1 MNKRKNARRHEGLP
15 ALRVKKSE
23 RQDEEMYF
31 ISTRGGEKVTGAQA
45 IVKGLADNGGLYVPE
60 SFPKITTEELESM
73 AEMSY
78 PERAAFVLGKYLAEE
93 LGADYLK
100 EICEKA
106 YSTFEG
112 NDPVPL
118 VKVDGETGL
127 YVLELF
133 HGPTCAFKDM
143 ALTVLPYLLKK
154 SCEVTGIDDEI
165 LILAATSGDTGKA
178 ALEGF
183 RDVKGTKVAV
193 FYPDEGV
200 AKMQRLQM
208 TVQGGNNVFVA
219 SVEGNF
225 DDCQRA
231 VKRLFASK
239 EFNAELAK
247 KKTRLSSANSI
258 NFGRLA
264 PQIAYYFSA
273 YLDLLT
279 SRQIEMGDKIDFV
292 VPTGNFGDILAGW
305 YAKQMG
311 LPVRK
316 LVCASNRNK
325 VLAEFFKKGVYDVK
339 RNFFRTMSPS
349 MDILVSSN
357 LERLLFEIS
366 GRNAELTAKRMQE
379 LQDNKEYSITA
390 QEKAILD
397 EEFFGGFAS
406 EDGTVEAMY
415 EIFDEYGYAMDT
427 HTGVAL
433 AVYMQWKDAR
443 EKMDEKDKTPVVVLS
458 TANPYKFPQD
468 VLYALSGNDVK
479 DSFKG
484 IKRLHLL
491 TAMKPP
497 KSLMELRYRTPRFK
511 TKVKND
517 LDDMAALIL
526 EFADGKIVPEP
537 QGK

>member
-1 MNKRKNARRHEGLP
+1 
-15 ALRVKKSE
+15 
-23 RQDEEMYF
+23 
-31 ISTRGGEKVTGAQA
+31 
-45 IVKGLADNGGLYVPE
+45 
-60 SFPKITTEELESM
+60 
-73 AEMSY
+73 MSDI
-78 PERAAFVLGKYLAEE
+78 P
-93 LGADYLK
+93 
-100 EICEKA
+100 C
-106 YSTFEG
+106 S
-112 NDPVPL
+112 
-118 VKVDGETGL
+118 
-127 YVLELF
+127 
-133 HGPTCAFKDM
+133 HH
-143 ALTVLPYLLKK
+143 TVLPYLLKK
-154 SCEVTGIDDEI
+154 SCEVTGIQEDI

-208 TVQGGNNVFVA
+208 SIQDGNNVHVSA
-219 SVEGNF
+219 VRGNF

-231 VKRLFASK
+231 VKNLFASE
-239 EFNAELAK
+239 EFNAELLK
-247 KKTRLSSANSI
+247 KGVRLSSANSI

-279 SRQIEMGDKIDFV
+279 SEQIEMGESVDFV

-311 LPVRK
+311 LPVRR

-325 VLAEFFKKGVYDVK
+325 VLADFFEKGVYDVK
-339 RNFFRTMSPS
+339 RNFYRTMSPS

-366 GRNAELTAKRMQE
+366 GRNAKLTADRMKY
-379 LQDNKEYSITA
+379 LADNKEYSITEA
-390 QEKAILD
+390 EKAVLD
-397 EEFFGGFAS
+397 KEFFGGFAS
-406 EDGTVEAMY
+406 EDDTVEAMY
-415 EIFDEYGYAMDT
+415 EVFEEYGYAMDT
-427 HTGVAL
+427 HTGVAI
-433 AVYMQWKDAR
+433 AVYNQYKQEVLEADEAVKD
-443 EKMDEKDKTPVVVLS
+443 ETPVIVLS

-484 IKRLHLL
+484 IKRLNLL

-497 KSLMELRYRTPRFK
+497 KCLLDLRYRPLRFK
-511 TKVKND
+511 TVVDND
-517 LDDMAALIL
+517 LKKMSNVIL
-526 EFADGKIVPEP
+526 RFVGGEIVPVP
-537 QGK
+537 DKK

>member
-1 MNKRKNARRHEGLP
+1 
-15 ALRVKKSE
+15 
-23 RQDEEMYF
+23 MYF

-45 IVKGLADNGGLYVPE
+45 IVQGLAKNGGLFVPE
-60 SFPKITTEELESM
+60 KFPKVSNKELEAM
-73 AEMSY
+73 QEMNY
-78 PERAAFVLGKYLAEE
+78 PERAAFILGKYLADD
-93 LGADYLK
+93 LGADFLK

-106 YSTFEG
+106 YSTFQG
-112 NDPVPL
+112 DDPAPL
-118 VKVDGETGL
+118 VKIDGKL
-127 YVLELF
+127 FILELF

-154 SCEVTGIDDEI
+154 SCEVTGIKEDI

-183 RDVKGTKVAV
+183 RDVQGTKVAV

-208 TVQGGNNVFVA
+208 SIQDGNNVHVSA
-219 SVEGNF
+219 VRGNF

-231 VKRLFASK
+231 VKRLFAS
-239 EFNAELAK
+239 EVFNEKLLK
-247 KKTRLSSANSI
+247 QGVRLSSANSI

-279 SRQIEMGDKIDFV
+279 SEQIKMGESVDFV

-311 LPVRK
+311 LPVRR

-325 VLAEFFKKGVYDVK
+325 VLADFFEKGVYDVK
-339 RNFFRTMSPS
+339 RNFYRTMSPS
-349 MDILVSSN
+349 MDILISSN

-366 GRNAELTAKRMQE
+366 GRNAKLTADRMGYLAE
-379 LQDNKEYSITA
+379 NKEYSITES
-390 QEKAILD
+390 EKAILD
-397 EEFFGGFAS
+397 KEFFGGFAS
-406 EDGTVEAMY
+406 EDDTIEAMY
-415 EIFDEYGYAMDT
+415 EVFDEYGYAMDT

-433 AVYMQWKDAR
+433 AVYNQYKKEVLEADELVKD
-443 EKMDEKDKTPVVVLS
+443 ETPIVVLS

-484 IKRLHLL
+484 IKRLNLL

-497 KSLMELRYRTPRFK
+497 KSLIDLRYRPLRFK
-511 TKVKND
+511 TVVDND
-517 LDDMAALIL
+517 LEKMSEVIL
-526 EFADGKIVPEP
+526 RFVGGEIVPVP
-537 QGK
+537 DKK

>member
-1 MNKRKNARRHEGLP
+1 MK
-15 ALRVKKSE
+15 
-23 RQDEEMYF
+23 F

-45 IVKGLADNGGLYVPE
+45 IVHGLAKDGGLFVPE
-60 SFPKITTEELESM
+60 SFPVVSEAEINAM

-78 PERAAFVLGKYLAEE
+78 SERAAFILGKYLADDLGEE
-93 LGADYLK
+93 YLK
-100 EICEKA
+100 ESCEKA
-106 YSTFEG
+106 YSNFEG
-112 NDPVPL
+112 DDPIPL

-127 YVLELF
+127 YVLELY
-133 HGPTCAFKDM
+133 HGPTCAFKDV
-143 ALTVLPYLLKK
+143 ALQLLPYLLKK
-154 SCEVTGIDDEI
+154 SCEVTGVKEDI

-183 RDVKGTKVAV
+183 RDVPGTKVVV
-193 FYPDEGV
+193 FFPDEGV

-208 TVQGGNNVFVA
+208 NIQDGNNVHVSA
-219 SVEGNF
+219 VKGNF

-231 VKRLFASK
+231 VKNLFASK
-239 EFNAELAK
+239 EFNQELAERK
-247 KKTRLSSANSI
+247 VVLSSANSI

-273 YLDLLT
+273 YVDLLT
-279 SRQIEMGDKIDFV
+279 ANQIEMGNEIDFV

-305 YAKQMG
+305 YAKKMG
-311 LPVRK
+311 LPIRK

-325 VLAEFFKKGVYDVK
+325 VLADFFQKGIYDIK
-339 RNFFRTMSPS
+339 RNFYRTMSPS

-366 GRNAELTAKRMQE
+366 GRNGELTAKRMQQLAE
-379 LQDNKEYSITA
+379 EKEYSITSA
-390 QEKAILD
+390 EKAILD
-397 EEFFGGFAS
+397 KEFYAGCAT
-406 EDGTVEAMY
+406 EDDTVDAMY

-427 HTGVAL
+427 HTGVGL
-433 AVYMQWKDAR
+433 AVYMKHYNER
-443 EKMDEKDKTPVVVLS
+443 MKVDEKDDTITVVLS

-484 IKRLHLL
+484 IKRLNLL

-497 KSLMELRYRTPRFK
+497 KSLLALRYRPLRFK
-511 TKVKND
+511 GIVAND
-517 LDDMAALIL
+517 LKKMSDLIL
-526 EFADGKIVPEP
+526 RFVDGEVVPVPDKE
-537 QGK
+537 

>member
-1 MNKRKNARRHEGLP
+1 
-15 ALRVKKSE
+15 
-23 RQDEEMYF
+23 MYF
-31 ISTRGGEKVTGAQA
+31 ISTRGNEKVTGAQA
-45 IVKGLADNGGLYVPE
+45 IVQGLAKDGGLFVPE
-60 SFPKITTEELESM
+60 KFPTVTNDELESM
-73 AEMSY
+73 MEMSY
-78 PERAAFVLGKYLAEE
+78 PERAAFILSKYLGDE

-100 EICEKA
+100 ESCEKA
-106 YSTFEG
+106 YASFTG
-112 NDPVPL
+112 SDPVPL

-127 YVLELF
+127 YVLELY

-154 SCEVTGIDDEI
+154 SCEVTGITDEI

-183 RDVKGTKVAV
+183 RDVPGTKVAV

-200 AKMQRLQM
+200 AKMQRMQM
-208 TVQGGNNVFVA
+208 TIQDGNNVFVA
-219 SVEGNF
+219 AVEGNF

-231 VKRLFASK
+231 VKKMFASE
-239 EFNAELAK
+239 EFNEALAK
-247 KKTRLSSANSI
+247 KKVRLSSANSI

-273 YLDLLT
+273 YLDMLT
-279 SRQIEMGDKIDFV
+279 SRQIEMGDEINFV

-311 LPVRK
+311 LPVKK
-316 LVCASNRNK
+316 LICASNRNK
-325 VLAEFFKKGVYDVK
+325 VLADFFKKGVYDVN
-339 RNFFRTMSPS
+339 REFHRTMSPS

-357 LERLLFEIS
+357 LERLLFEVS
-366 GRNAELTAKRMQE
+366 GRNAKLTAERMQE
-379 LQDNKEYSITA
+379 LAEKKEYSITA
-390 QEKAILD
+390 QEKAKLD
-397 EEFFGGFAS
+397 KDFFAGFAR
-406 EDGTVEAMY
+406 EDDVIEAMY
-415 EIFDEYGYAMDT
+415 EIFDEFGYAMDT

-433 AVYMQWKDAR
+433 AVYMQYYEWR
-443 EKMDEKDKTPVVVLS
+443 EKQIEKDDSPIVVLS

-497 KSLMELRYRTPRFK
+497 KSLLDLRYRTPRFK
-511 TKVKND
+511 TKVKNNLKEMSD
-517 LDDMAALIL
+517 VIL
-526 EFADGKIVPEP
+526 RFADGEILPVPE
-537 QGK
+537 K

>member
-1 MNKRKNARRHEGLP
+1 MN
-15 ALRVKKSE
+15 
-23 RQDEEMYF
+23 F

-45 IVKGLADNGGLYVPE
+45 IVQGLAKDGGLFVPE
-60 SFPKITTEELESM
+60 TFPTVSREEMDAM
-73 AEMSY
+73 AEMTY
-78 PERAAFVLGKYLAEE
+78 PERAAFVLGKYLNDE
-93 LGADYLK
+93 LGQDYLK
-100 EICEKA
+100 ESCEKA
-106 YSTFEG
+106 YSSFTG
-112 NDPVPL
+112 DPAPL
-118 VKVDGETGL
+118 VKIDGKL
-127 YVLELF
+127 FILELF

-154 SCEVTGIDDEI
+154 SMEVTGIKDEV

-183 RDVKGTKVAV
+183 RDVAGTKVAV

-208 TVQGGNNVFVA
+208 CIQDGNNVFVSA
-219 SVEGNF
+219 VRGNF

-231 VKRLFASK
+231 VTKLFASE
-239 EFNAELAK
+239 EFNEKLAK
-247 KKTRLSSANSI
+247 KGIRLSSANSI

-279 SRQIEMGDKIDFV
+279 SSQIQMGEEVDFV

-305 YAKQMG
+305 YAKKMG
-311 LPVRK
+311 LPIRK

-325 VLAEFFKKGVYDVK
+325 VLADFFEKGVYDVK

-357 LERLLFEIS
+357 LERLLFETC
-366 GRNAELTAKRMQE
+366 GRDGKMIADRMKQLAEK
-379 LQDNKEYSITA
+379 KEYSILMS
-390 QEKAILD
+390 EKTILD
-397 EEFFGGFAS
+397 KEFFAGFAS
-406 EDGTVEAMY
+406 EDDTIEAMY
-415 EIFDEYGYAMDT
+415 EVFEEFGYAMDT

-433 AVYMQWKDAR
+433 AVYDKYKKTLEKEGEEPDA
-443 EKMDEKDKTPVVVLS
+443 TPIVVLS

-484 IKRLHLL
+484 IKRLNLL

-497 KSLMELRYRTPRFK
+497 KSLTDLRYRPLRFK
-511 TKVKND
+511 GVVDND
-517 LDDMAALIL
+517 LAKMSAEIL
-526 EFADGKIVPEP
+526 RFADGEIVPVP
-537 QGK
+537 DAPKK

>member
-1 MNKRKNARRHEGLP
+1 
-15 ALRVKKSE
+15 
-23 RQDEEMYF
+23 MYF

-45 IVKGLADNGGLYVPE
+45 IVQGLAKNGGLFVPE
-60 SFPKITTEELESM
+60 TFPTVTDEELSAM
-73 AEMSY
+73 TEMSY
-78 PERAAFVLGKYLAEE
+78 PERAAFILGKYLADE

-100 EICEKA
+100 ESCEKA
-106 YSTFEG
+106 YSSFEG
-112 NDPVPL
+112 DDPVPL
-118 VKVDGETGL
+118 VKVDGKAGL
-127 YVLELF
+127 YVLELY

-154 SCEVTGIDDEI
+154 SCEVVGVKEEI

-183 RDVKGTKVAV
+183 RDVPGTKVAV

-200 AKMQRLQM
+200 ADMQRLQM
-208 TVQGGNNVFVA
+208 CTQGGNNVHVSA
-219 SVEGNF
+219 VVGNF
-225 DDCQRA
+225 DDCQRG
-231 VKRLFASK
+231 VKNLFASQ
-239 EFNAELAK
+239 EFNEKLAK
-247 KKTRLSSANSI
+247 LGVRLSSANSI

-273 YLDLLT
+273 YIDLWT
-279 SRQIEMGDKIDFV
+279 SGQIEKGTPIDFV

-316 LVCASNRNK
+316 LLCASNRNK
-325 VLAEFFKKGVYDVK
+325 VLADFFETGVYDVK
-339 RNFFRTMSPS
+339 RNFHRTMSPS

-366 GRNAELTAKRMQE
+366 GRNAELTAQRMKDLAE
-379 LQDNKEYSITA
+379 KKEYSITA
-390 QEKAILD
+390 KEKEILD
-397 EEFFGGFAS
+397 AQFYAAYAG
-406 EDGTVEAMY
+406 EDETVEAMY
-415 EIFDEYGYAMDT
+415 DIFEEYGYAMDT

-433 AVYMQWKDAR
+433 YVYMEYKKELKKAD
-443 EKMDEKDKTPVVVLS
+443 KKDKTPIVVLS

-479 DSFKG
+479 DCFKG
-484 IKRLHLL
+484 VKRLNLL

-497 KSLMELRYRTPRFK
+497 KSLIAIRYAPLRFK
-511 TKVKND
+511 TKVKNN
-517 LDDMAALIL
+517 LDAMADVVLR
-526 EFADGKIVPEP
+526 FAGGEVVPVPPE
-537 QGK
+537 KK

>member
-1 MNKRKNARRHEGLP
+1 MN
-15 ALRVKKSE
+15 
-23 RQDEEMYF
+23 F

-45 IVKGLADNGGLYVPE
+45 IVRGLAQNGGLYVPE
-60 SFPKITTEELESM
+60 TFPCVSREEMEAM
-73 AEMSY
+73 FEMSY
-78 PERAAFVLGKYLAEE
+78 AERAAFVLGKYLADD
-93 LGADYLK
+93 LGADYLL
-100 EICEKA
+100 ESCQKA
-106 YSTFEG
+106 YSTFTG
-112 NDPVPL
+112 NDPAPL
-118 VKVDGETGL
+118 VKIDGKL
-127 YVLELF
+127 FILELF

-143 ALTVLPYLLKK
+143 ALTVLPYLMKK
-154 SCEVTGIDDEI
+154 SCEVTGASDEI

-183 RDVKGTKVAV
+183 RDVEGTKVAV

-208 TVQGGNNVFVA
+208 SIQDGNNVFVSA
-219 SVEGNF
+219 VKGNF

-231 VKRLFASK
+231 VKKLFAS
-239 EFNAELAK
+239 EDFNAALKERGV
-247 KKTRLSSANSI
+247 RLSSANSI

-273 YLDLLT
+273 YVDLIT
-279 SRQIEMGDKIDFV
+279 SGQIEMGDKIDFV

-305 YAKQMG
+305 YAKKMG

-325 VLAEFFKKGVYDVK
+325 VLADFFEKGVYDVK

-366 GRNAELTAKRMQE
+366 GRNAELTAKRMAQLAE
-379 LQDNKEYSITA
+379 KKEYTITQA
-390 QEKAILD
+390 EKAILD

-406 EDGTVEAMY
+406 EDDTVEAMY
-415 EIFDEYGYAMDT
+415 DVFDEYGYAMDT

-433 AVYMQWKDAR
+433 AVRLKY
-443 EKMDEKDKTPVVVLS
+443 EKSLETEDEKKDTTPIVVLS

-497 KSLMELRYRTPRFK
+497 KSLLDLRYRPLRFK
-511 TKVKND
+511 TVVANN
-517 LDDMAALIL
+517 LNEMASEIL
-526 EFADGKIVPEP
+526 RFADGHIVPVP
-537 QGK
+537 DADK

>member
-1 MNKRKNARRHEGLP
+1 
-15 ALRVKKSE
+15 
-23 RQDEEMYF
+23 MYF
-31 ISTRGGEKVTGAQA
+31 ISTRGGERVTGAEA
-45 IVKGLADNGGLYVPE
+45 IVQGLAKNGGLYVPE
-60 SFPKITTEELESM
+60 TFPKVSREEMDEM
-73 AEMSY
+73 AGMSY
-78 PERAAFVLGKYLAEE
+78 PERAAFVLGKYLADD

-106 YSTFEG
+106 YSTFTG
-112 NDPVPL
+112 KDPAPL
-118 VKVDGETGL
+118 VKIDGNL
-127 YVLELF
+127 YILELF

-143 ALTVLPYLLKK
+143 ALTVLPYLMTK
-154 SCEVTGIDDEI
+154 SCEVTGIKDEI

-208 TVQGGNNVFVA
+208 CIQDGNNVFVSA
-219 SVEGNF
+219 VKGNF

-231 VKRLFASK
+231 VKRLFTSPD
-239 EFNAELAK
+239 FNAQLAK
-247 KKTRLSSANSI
+247 KHVRLSSANSM

-273 YLDLLT
+273 YLDLTT
-279 SRQIEMGDKIDFV
+279 SGQIEMGDKIDFV

-325 VLAEFFKKGVYDVK
+325 VLADFFEKGVYDVK
-339 RNFFRTMSPS
+339 RNFYRTMSPS

-366 GRNAELTAKRMQE
+366 GRNEKVTAERMQQLAE
-379 LQDNKEYSITA
+379 KKEYRITTA
-390 QEKAILD
+390 EKNKLD
-397 EEFFGGFAS
+397 KEFFGGFAS
-406 EDGTVEAMY
+406 EDDTIEAMY
-415 EIFDEYGYAMDT
+415 EIFEEYGYAMDT

-433 AVYMQWKDAR
+433 WVYMEYQKSMETDDGKR
-443 EKMDEKDKTPVVVLS
+443 DNTPCVVLS

-484 IKRLHLL
+484 IKRLNLL

-497 KSLMELRYRTPRFK
+497 KSLLDLRYRPLRFK
-511 TKVKND
+511 TVVEND
-517 LDDMAALIL
+517 LNAMAAEIL
-526 EFADGKIVPEP
+526 RFADGEIVPVP
-537 QGK
+537 DGGKK

>member
-1 MNKRKNARRHEGLP
+1 
-15 ALRVKKSE
+15 
-23 RQDEEMYF
+23 MYF

-60 SFPKITTEELESM
+60 KFPTVTQDEMNAM
-73 AEMSY
+73 AEMNY
-78 PERAAFVLGKYLAEE
+78 AERAAFVLGKYLAEE
-93 LGADYLK
+93 LGEDFLK
-100 EICEKA
+100 EACAKA

-112 NDPVPL
+112 KDPVPL
-118 VKVDGETGL
+118 VKIDGQQHF

-133 HGPTCAFKDM
+133 HGPTCAFKDI
-143 ALTVLPYLLKK
+143 ALTLLPHLLKK
-154 SCEVTGIDDEI
+154 SMEVTGVTDDV

-183 RDVKGTKVAV
+183 RDVAGTRVVV
-193 FYPDEGV
+193 FYPEEGV

-208 TVQGGNNVFVA
+208 CTQEGKNVYVA
-219 SVEGNF
+219 AVEGNF

-231 VKRLFASK
+231 VKNMFASA

-247 KKTRLSSANSI
+247 KKIRLSSANSI

-273 YLDLLT
+273 YLDLVT
-279 SRQIEMGDKIDFV
+279 GGQIEVGEKVDFV

-311 LPVRK
+311 LPVHK

-325 VLAEFFKKGVYDVK
+325 VLADFFKKGTYDVK
-339 RNFFRTMSPS
+339 RELHKTTSPS

-366 GRNAELTAKRMQE
+366 GRDEKITAMRMKDLVE
-379 LQDNKEYSITA
+379 RKEYSITQA
-390 QEKAILD
+390 EKAILD
-397 EEFFGGFAS
+397 REFFGGFAS
-406 EDGTVEAMY
+406 EDDMVEAMY
-415 EIFDEYGYAMDT
+415 DVFDEYGYAMDT

-433 AVYMQWKDAR
+433 AVKDQYR
-443 EKMDEKDKTPVVVLS
+443 YEVEKVDEKDETPIIVLS

-484 IKRLHLL
+484 VKRLYLL

-497 KSLMELRYRTPRFK
+497 KCLTELRYKSPRFK
-511 TKVKND
+511 MKVKNN
-517 LDDMAALIL
+517 LSDMCSLVLRFAEGKLTAPSL
-526 EFADGKIVPEP
+526 EKE
-537 QGK
+537 

>member
-1 MNKRKNARRHEGLP
+1 
-15 ALRVKKSE
+15 
-23 RQDEEMYF
+23 MYF

-45 IVKGLADNGGLYVPE
+45 IVQGLAKNGGLYVPE
-60 SFPKITTEELESM
+60 TFPAITKEEIESM
-73 AEMSY
+73 GEMSY

-100 EICEKA
+100 ESCEKA

-118 VKVDGETGL
+118 IKVDGESGL

-143 ALTVLPYLLKK
+143 ALTLLPYLLKK
-154 SCEVTGIDDEI
+154 SCEITGIKEEI

-208 TVQGGNNVFVA
+208 CIQDGNNVFVTA
-219 SVEGNF
+219 VEGNF
-225 DDCQRA
+225 DDCQRG
-231 VKRLFASK
+231 VKNLFAS
-239 EFNAELAK
+239 EDFNATLAK
-247 KKTRLSSANSI
+247 KGVRLSSANSI

-273 YLDLLT
+273 YVDLLT
-279 SRQIEMGDKIDFV
+279 SRQIEMGDKVDFV

-305 YAKQMG
+305 YAKKMG

-325 VLAEFFKKGVYDVK
+325 VLADFFKKGVYDVK
-339 RNFFRTMSPS
+339 RDFHRTMSPS

-366 GRNAELTAKRMQE
+366 GRNAKLTADRMQSLAE
-379 LQDNKEYSITA
+379 KKEYCITQA
-390 QEKAILD
+390 EKAQLD
-397 EEFFGGFAS
+397 EEFFGGFAR
-406 EDGTVEAMY
+406 EDDTIEAMY
-415 EIFDEYGYAMDT
+415 EIFDEFGYAMDT
-427 HTGVAL
+427 HTGVGL
-433 AVYMQWKDAR
+433 AVYMQYR
-443 EKMDEKDKTPVVVLS
+443 EAVLKENEKDRTPIIVLS

-497 KSLMELRYRTPRFK
+497 KSLLDLRYRVPRFK

-517 LDDMAALIL
+517 INEMAAAIL
-526 EFADGKIVPEP
+526 RFVDGEITPVPE
-537 QGK
+537 KKK

>member
-1 MNKRKNARRHEGLP
+1 MN
-15 ALRVKKSE
+15 
-23 RQDEEMYF
+23 F

-45 IVKGLADNGGLYVPE
+45 IVKGLASDGGLFVPE
-60 SFPKITTEELESM
+60 RFPTVTKEEFSAM
-73 AEMSY
+73 SEMSY
-78 PERAAFVLGKYLAEE
+78 AERAAFILGKYLGDE
-93 LGADYLK
+93 LGQEYLK
-100 EICEKA
+100 ESCEKA
-106 YSTFEG
+106 YATFSSA
-112 NDPVPL
+112 DPAPL
-118 VKVDGETGL
+118 VKIDDGF
-127 YVLELF
+127 YILELF

-154 SCEVTGIDDEI
+154 SCEVCGIKEDI

-183 RDVKGTKVAV
+183 RDVPGTKVAV

-208 TVQGGNNVFVA
+208 SIQDGDNVFVA
-219 SVEGNF
+219 AVQGNF

-231 VKRLFASK
+231 VKKLFADAD
-239 EFNAELAK
+239 FNAELLK
-247 KKTRLSSANSI
+247 KNTRLSSANSI

-273 YLDLLT
+273 YLDMLGAG
-279 SRQIEMGDKIDFV
+279 RIEEGEEVDFV

-316 LVCASNRNK
+316 LLCASNRNK
-325 VLAEFFKKGVYDVK
+325 VLADFFATGKYDIK
-339 RNFFRTMSPS
+339 RNFHRTMSPS
-349 MDILVSSN
+349 MDILISSN
-357 LERLLFEIS
+357 LERLLFEVS
-366 GRNAELTAKRMQE
+366 GRDAKATADRMKNLAERG
-379 LQDNKEYSITA
+379 EYSITMT
-390 QEKAILD
+390 EKAKID
-397 EEFFGGFAS
+397 KDFYGGFAS
-406 EDGTVEAMY
+406 EDDTVEAMY
-415 EIFDEYGYAMDT
+415 DIFEEYGYPMDT

-433 AVYMQWKDAR
+433 AVFAEYSDK
-443 EKMDEKDKTPVVVLS
+443 KDKKDFTSTVVLS

-484 IKRLHLL
+484 IKRLKLL

-497 KSLMELRYRTPRFK
+497 KSLLDLRYRPLRFK
-511 TKVKND
+511 KTYPND
-517 LDDMAALIL
+517 LKKMSEAVLD
-526 EFADGKIVPEP
+526 FVGGNIVPVP
-537 QGK
+537 DKK

>member
-1 MNKRKNARRHEGLP
+1 
-15 ALRVKKSE
+15 
-23 RQDEEMYF
+23 MYF
-31 ISTRGGEKVTGAQA
+31 ISTRGGEKVTGAEA
-45 IVKGLADNGGLYVPE
+45 IVQGLAKNGGLYVPE
-60 SFPKITTEELESM
+60 TFPKVSNEELQNM
-73 AEMSY
+73 ADMSY

-93 LGADYLK
+93 LGADFLK
-100 EICEKA
+100 ETCEKA
-106 YSTFEG
+106 YSSFEG
-112 NDPVPL
+112 DDPVPL
-118 VKVDGETGL
+118 VKIDGGEGL

-154 SCEVTGIDDEI
+154 SCEVTGVNDDI

-183 RDVKGTKVAV
+183 RDVPGTKVAV
-193 FYPDEGV
+193 FFPDEGV

-208 TVQGGNNVFVA
+208 CVQDGNNVHVSA
-219 SVEGNF
+219 VKGNF

-239 EFNAELAK
+239 EFNEELAK
-247 KKTRLSSANSI
+247 KGVRLSSANSI

-264 PQIAYYFSA
+264 PQIAYYFSS
-273 YLDLLT
+273 YVDLLT
-279 SRQIEMGDKIDFV
+279 SRQIEMGDEIDFV

-325 VLAEFFKKGVYDVK
+325 VLADFFKDGVYDVK
-339 RNFFRTMSPS
+339 RNFHRTMSPS

-366 GRNAELTAKRMQE
+366 GRNASLTAERMASLAE
-379 LQDNKEYSITA
+379 KKEYSITA
-390 QEKAILD
+390 KEKAVLD
-397 EEFFGGFAS
+397 KEFFGGFAS
-406 EDGTVEAMY
+406 EDDTIEAMY
-415 EIFDEYGYAMDT
+415 EVFEEYGYAMDT

-433 AVYMQWKDAR
+433 AVQAKYKEACMK
-443 EKMDEKDKTPVVVLS
+443 ENEKDNTPCVVLS

-484 IKRLHLL
+484 IKRLNLL

-497 KSLMELRYRTPRFK
+497 KSLMSLRYRPLRFK
-511 TKVKND
+511 SVVEND
-517 LDDMAALIL
+517 LDKMSQLIL
-526 EFADGKIVPEP
+526 RFADGEIVPVPATEE
-537 QGK
+537 

>member
-1 MNKRKNARRHEGLP
+1 
-15 ALRVKKSE
+15 
-23 RQDEEMYF
+23 MYF
-31 ISTRGGEKVTGAQA
+31 ISTRGGEKVTGAEA
-45 IVKGLADNGGLYVPE
+45 IVKGLAQNGGLFVPE
-60 SFPKITTEELESM
+60 KFPKVTGEEMEQLAQM
-73 AEMSY
+73 NY
-78 PERAAFVLGKYLAEE
+78 PERAAFVLGKYLADD

-100 EICEKA
+100 ESCEKA
-106 YSTFEG
+106 YATFTG
-112 NDPVPL
+112 NDPAPL
-118 VKVDGETGL
+118 VKIDGNL

-154 SCEVTGIDDEI
+154 SCEVTGIKDEI
-165 LILAATSGDTGKA
+165 MILAATSGDTGKA

-183 RDVKGTKVAV
+183 RDVPGTKVAV

-208 TVQGGNNVFVA
+208 CIQDGNNVFVA
-219 SVEGNF
+219 AVRGNF

-231 VKRLFASK
+231 VKKMFASE
-239 EFNAELAK
+239 EFNARLAEK
-247 KKTRLSSANSI
+247 GVRLSSANSI

-273 YLDLLT
+273 YLDLYT
-279 SRQIEMGDKIDFV
+279 SGQIQMGDKIDFV

-325 VLAEFFKKGVYDVK
+325 VLADFFEKGVYDVK
-339 RNFFRTMSPS
+339 RSFHRTMSPS

-366 GRNAELTAKRMQE
+366 GRNAKLTAERMTSLAE
-379 LQDNKEYSITA
+379 KKEYSITA
-390 QEKAILD
+390 KEKAVLD

-406 EDGTVEAMY
+406 EDDMIEAMY
-415 EIFDEYGYAMDT
+415 ETFEEFGYAMDT

-433 AVYMQWKDAR
+433 AVCEQYRDTL
-443 EKMDEKDKTPVVVLS
+443 EKEDDEIIDKTPIIVLS

-468 VLYALSGNDVK
+468 VLYSLSGNDVK

-484 IKRLHLL
+484 IKRLNLL

-497 KSLMELRYRTPRFK
+497 KCLLDLRYRPLRFK
-511 TKVKND
+511 MVVDND
-517 LDDMAALIL
+517 LNKMVTEIL
-526 EFADGKIVPEP
+526 KFADGKIVPVPDE
-537 QGK
+537 GKK

>member
-1 MNKRKNARRHEGLP
+1 
-15 ALRVKKSE
+15 
-23 RQDEEMYF
+23 MYF

-45 IVKGLADNGGLYVPE
+45 IVKGLAPNGGLYVPE
-60 SFPKITTEELESM
+60 SFPKVTVQELEEM
-73 AEMSY
+73 AQMSY

-100 EICEKA
+100 SICEKA
-106 YSTFEG
+106 YSSFDGE
-112 NDPVPL
+112 DPVPL
-118 VKVDGETGL
+118 VKIDGEL
-127 YVLELF
+127 YVMELF

-154 SCEVTGIDDEI
+154 SCEVTGIQDDI

-183 RDVKGTKVAV
+183 RDVPGTKVSV

-208 TVQGGNNVFVA
+208 CVQDGNNVLVSA
-219 SVEGNF
+219 VKGNF

-231 VKRLFASK
+231 VKNLFASK
-239 EFNAELAK
+239 EFNDKLAEK
-247 KKTRLSSANSI
+247 HVRLSSANSI

-279 SRQIEMGDKIDFV
+279 SEQIEMGEKIDFV

-311 LPVRK
+311 LPIRR

-325 VLAEFFKKGVYDVK
+325 VLADFFEKGVYDVK

-366 GRNAELTAKRMQE
+366 GRDAKLTAERMQQLAE
-379 LQDNKEYSITA
+379 KKEYRIT
-390 QEKAILD
+390 EKEKKILD

-406 EDGTVEAMY
+406 EDDTVEAMY
-415 EIFDEYGYAMDT
+415 EIFDEFGYAMDT

-433 AVYMQWKDAR
+433 SVYMQYKKSI
-443 EKMDEKDKTPVVVLS
+443 ETDEKKDTTPIVVLS

-497 KSLMELRYRTPRFK
+497 KSLLDLRYRPIRFK
-511 TKVKND
+511 AVLEND
-517 LDDMAALIL
+517 LAKMSEAIL
-526 EFADGKIVPEP
+526 RFADGEIVPVP
-537 QGK
+537 DKK

>member
-1 MNKRKNARRHEGLP
+1 MN
-15 ALRVKKSE
+15 
-23 RQDEEMYF
+23 F
-31 ISTRGGEKVTGAQA
+31 ISTRGGEKVTGAKA

-60 SFPKITTEELESM
+60 KFPKVSKEELEALADM
-73 AEMSY
+73 NYA
-78 PERAAFVLGKYLAEE
+78 ERAAFILGKYLADD
-93 LGADYLK
+93 LGADFLLSA
-100 EICEKA
+100 CEKA

-112 NDPVPL
+112 KDPVPL
-118 VKVDGETGL
+118 VKIDGNM
-127 YVLELF
+127 YILELF

-143 ALTVLPYLLKK
+143 ALTLLPYLLKK
-154 SCEVTGIDDEI
+154 SCEVTGIKDEI
-165 LILAATSGDTGKA
+165 LILTATSGDTGKA

-183 RDVKGTKVAV
+183 RDVEGTKVAV

-208 TVQGGNNVFVA
+208 CTQSGKNVLVA
-219 SVEGNF
+219 AVEGNF

-231 VKRLFASK
+231 VKRMFASE
-239 EFNAELAK
+239 EFNAQLAQK
-247 KKTRLSSANSI
+247 GVRLSSANSI

-279 SRQIEMGDKIDFV
+279 SGQIEEGDEVDFV

-305 YAKQMG
+305 YAKNMG
-311 LPVRK
+311 LPIRK

-325 VLAEFFKKGVYDVK
+325 VLADFFKTGTYSVK
-339 RNFFRTMSPS
+339 RDFHRTMSPS

-366 GRNAELTAKRMQE
+366 GRNAKLTAARMQE
-379 LQDNKEYSITA
+379 LAENKEYSITA
-390 QEKAILD
+390 EEKKILD
-397 EEFFGGFAS
+397 EQFFGGFAS
-406 EDGTVEAMY
+406 EDDTVEAMY
-415 EIFDEYGYAMDT
+415 DVFDEYGYAMDT

-433 AVYMQWKDAR
+433 AVKSQYRYAVEKEDKKDGV
-443 EKMDEKDKTPVVVLS
+443 PIIVLS

-484 IKRLHLL
+484 VKRLHLL

-497 KSLMELRYRTPRFK
+497 KNLIDLRYKPIRFK
-511 TKVKND
+511 TKVKNKVK
-517 LDDMAALIL
+517 DMADLIL
-526 EFADGKIVPEP
+526 RFADGEVVPEP
-537 QGK
+537 KEE

>member
-1 MNKRKNARRHEGLP
+1 
-15 ALRVKKSE
+15 
-23 RQDEEMYF
+23 MYF

-45 IVKGLADNGGLYVPE
+45 IVQGLAKNGGLYVPE
-60 SFPKITTEELESM
+60 SFPQISREEIEAM

-78 PERAAFVLGKYLAEE
+78 PERAAFVLGKYLGEE
-93 LGADYLK
+93 LGDEYLK
-100 EICEKA
+100 ESCEKA
-106 YSTFEG
+106 YSTFTG

-118 VKVDGETGL
+118 VKIDGENGL
-127 YVLELF
+127 YVMELF

-154 SCEVTGIDDEI
+154 SCEVTGVQDEI

-183 RDVKGTKVAV
+183 RDVPGTKVAV

-208 TVQGGNNVFVA
+208 CIQDGNNVCVSA
-219 SVEGNF
+219 VKGNF

-231 VKRLFASK
+231 VKRLFASE
-239 EFNAELAK
+239 EFNATLAK
-247 KKTRLSSANSI
+247 KGVRLSSANSI

-273 YLDLLT
+273 YVDLL
-279 SRQIEMGDKIDFV
+279 SSGQIEMGDGVDFV

-311 LPVRK
+311 LPVRR

-325 VLAEFFKKGVYDVK
+325 VLADFFAKGVYDVK

-379 LQDNKEYSITA
+379 LAEQKEYSITA
-390 QEKAILD
+390 AEKAILD
-397 EEFFGGFAS
+397 KEFYGGFAS
-406 EDGTVEAMY
+406 EDDTVEAMY
-415 EIFDEYGYAMDT
+415 EIFEEYGYAMDT

-433 AVYMQWKDAR
+433 AVYMEYKEAR
-443 EKMDEKDKTPVVVLS
+443 EKVDEKDKTPVIVLS

-484 IKRLHLL
+484 IKRLNLL

-497 KSLMELRYRTPRFK
+497 KSLLDLRYRPLRFK
-511 TKVKND
+511 TVVAND
-517 LDDMAALIL
+517 LKKMSELIL
-526 EFADGKIVPEP
+526 RFADGEIVPVPDKE
-537 QGK
+537 

>member
-1 MNKRKNARRHEGLP
+1 
-15 ALRVKKSE
+15 
-23 RQDEEMYF
+23 MYF
-31 ISTRGGEKVTGAQA
+31 ISTRGGERVTGAQA
-45 IVKGLADNGGLYVPE
+45 IVQGLAKNGGLFVPE
-60 SFPKITTEELESM
+60 TFPKVTAEEMENM
-73 AEMSY
+73 AGMSY

-93 LGADYLK
+93 FGADYLQ
-100 EICEKA
+100 EVCEKA
-106 YSTFEG
+106 YSTFTG
-112 NDPVPL
+112 GDPVPL

-154 SCEVTGIDDEI
+154 GCQLTGITDEI

-183 RDVKGTKVAV
+183 RDVPGTKVAV

-208 TVQGGNNVFVA
+208 TVQDGNNVFVA
-219 SVEGNF
+219 AVEGNF

-231 VKRLFASK
+231 VKRLFASE
-239 EFNAELAK
+239 EFNAKLAE

-273 YLDLLT
+273 YLDLIT

-316 LVCASNRNK
+316 LVCASNRNN
-325 VLAEFFKKGVYDVK
+325 VLAQFFKKGVYDVK

-366 GRNAELTAKRMQE
+366 GRNAQLTAQRMQD
-379 LQDNKEYSITA
+379 LQDKKEYSITA
-390 QEKAILD
+390 EEKKILD
-397 EEFFGGFAS
+397 EEFFGGFAT
-406 EDGTVEAMY
+406 EDDTVDAMY

-433 AVYMQWKDAR
+433 AVYMQWKEAR
-443 EKMDEKDKTPVVVLS
+443 EKADEKDRTPVVVLS

-497 KSLMELRYRTPRFK
+497 KSLLELRYRTPRFK
-511 TKVKND
+511 TKVKNN
-517 LDDMAALIL
+517 LNDMAALIL
-526 EFADGKIVPEP
+526 DFADGNIVPVP
-537 QGK
+537 KDKN